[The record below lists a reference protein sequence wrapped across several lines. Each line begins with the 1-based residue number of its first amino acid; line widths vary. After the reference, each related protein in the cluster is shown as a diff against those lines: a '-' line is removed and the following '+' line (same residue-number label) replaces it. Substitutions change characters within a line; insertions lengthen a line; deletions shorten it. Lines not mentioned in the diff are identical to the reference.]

1 MIRSGHLSNVN
12 EDNLKLLSENY
23 NIKTVID
30 FRTEFEREH
39 KPDKHIEGAKEFWLP
54 IISPNEDIGKIKG
67 TVEKMYTDESKFL
80 DTIIGFAEK
89 KSALTLY
96 KGFLS
101 SEESQKGFSKFFQI
115 LLNNADGAVLWHC
128 TQGKDRTGLA
138 AFCIGC

>member
-1 MIRSGHLSNVN
+1 MSDVLYSKREISIEGIANIRQLGGYIGANERRIKDNLLIRSGHLSNVN

-67 TVEKMYTDESKFL
+67 TVEKMY
-80 DTIIGFAEK
+80 
-89 KSALTLY
+89 
-96 KGFLS
+96 
-101 SEESQKGFSKFFQI
+101 
-115 LLNNADGAVLWHC
+115 AD
-128 TQGKDRTGLA
+128 
-138 AFCIGC
+138 